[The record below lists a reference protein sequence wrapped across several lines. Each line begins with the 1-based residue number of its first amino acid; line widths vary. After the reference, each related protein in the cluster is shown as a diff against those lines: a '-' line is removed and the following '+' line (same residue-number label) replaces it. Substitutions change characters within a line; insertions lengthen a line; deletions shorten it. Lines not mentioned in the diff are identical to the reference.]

1 MNHYIQ
7 KLKLA
12 IQISSVMACFSALA
26 VPGPTGSFNRNSG
39 ILWSSDVS
47 ASISVTSTS
56 QTMTNNDAR
65 HWAGYFGIGFNDTY
79 YPHDCLNTSRLL
91 KVDSFTG
98 ISLNNDSTPI
108 IIVFEGT
115 ATGVLYSNNTIATGT
130 WDSNGVFSG
139 NAMPESGYTWCG
151 AYQSSY
157 ASVYPGD
164 YANFSGKT
172 TLYAKKGV
180 PKGTYSFPNVE
191 LVKGMSVVSYSVN
204 LVKSSTFTIV
214 DPPVVCTIS
223 PPPEIAFGE
232 VNLWDFPGN
241 TGGKPGGNRRDVLGV
256 VNGNLTVDCTGED
269 SSLSTPAKLTLK
281 GTTQAYAND
290 LRLIM
295 DTDGSIAPATVRAS
309 IKNIYSPC
317 SSSGISF
324 NAGNSERPANIVDIN
339 LQQGINTIP
348 YRFSLCSRGE
358 GYTQG
363 SASGTATITLDWD

>member
-1 MNHYIQ
+1 MSHYIQ

-47 ASISVTSTS
+47 ASITATSS
-56 QTMTNNDAR
+56 SKAYPNSAAR
-65 HWAGYFGIGFNDTY
+65 HWAGYFGLRFNPPYYTY
-79 YPHDCLNTSRLL
+79 DCLETSNLL
-91 KVDSFTG
+91 KVDSYTG
-98 ISLNNDSTPI
+98 FYLKNKSIPI
-108 IIVFEGT
+108 IIVVQGT
-115 ATGVLYSNNTIATGT
+115 ATGTIDGGSSIATGT
-130 WDSNGVFSG
+130 WDSNGVYSG
-139 NAMPESGYTWCG
+139 NAKPESGYTWCG
-151 AYQSSY
+151 AFQSEDSPI
-157 ASVYPGD
+157 SQGD
-164 YANFSGKT
+164 YASFSGKIIV
-172 TLYAKKGV
+172 YAKNNA
-180 PKGTYSFPNVE
+180 PKGTYNFPGVQ
-191 LVKGMSVVSYSVN
+191 LVKGSN
-204 LVKSSTFTIV
+204 RTTFTEDLVEPSTFTIV
-214 DPPVVCTIS
+214 DPLICTIS
-223 PPPEIAFGE
+223 TPPEIAFGD

-241 TGGKPGGNRRDVLGV
+241 TGGKQGGNRRDVLGAV
-256 VNGNLTVDCTGED
+256 DGSLTVDCSGGD
-269 SSLSTPAKLTLK
+269 SKYSVPAKLTLK
-281 GTTQAYAND
+281 GTAQAYSND

-324 NAGNSERPANIVDIN
+324 NSGNSKPPANIVDIN